1 MQIRSPT
8 ESSTSET
15 FVAPLSTFA
24 KLFLRIGVLG
34 FGGPQA
40 HIALLRSEIVDER
53 QWVSSEQFDEGI
65 GLCEALPGPA
75 SSQMAIYLGWLHRGW
90 LGGIV
95 SGVCFLL
102 PGLLIVLVLSELWRN
117 GQSMLGFTTALQ
129 TIQPVIAAIIWA
141 FAWKLVRQRSARW
154 QLITAALVMLGMLLN
169 TFAGLPVPAGMLL
182 LLAGLSRL
190 ICSTTA
196 GVGRSTGVGLLL
208 PLPIA
213 TLSGAGG
220 IGATGAGLMASLFSV
235 FFKTGLLV
243 FGGGL
248 VIIPLLERQ
257 VVELGWLS
265 SSAFLDGVAIGQI
278 SPGPVVLTSSFVGY
292 QAGWQA
298 GGAGNAL
305 LGAFVATAGI
315 FLPSFLFI
323 LVGTA
328 MLQKLKQQAKVKL
341 FLEGLLAG
349 VPGAVAGAAVPLSL
363 KAFSGGTPLI
373 QLTLFSLATWFSIKQ
388 RMKPLALIGIALL
401 IGLLMVLVG

>member
-1 MQIRSPT
+1 M
-8 ESSTSET
+8 
-15 FVAPLSTFA
+15 
-24 KLFLRIGVLG
+24 
-34 FGGPQA
+34 
-40 HIALLRSEIVDER
+40 
-53 QWVSSEQFDEGI
+53 
-65 GLCEALPGPA
+65 
-75 SSQMAIYLGWLHRGW
+75 
-90 LGGIV
+90 
-95 SGVCFLL
+95 
-102 PGLLIVLVLSELWRN
+102 
-117 GQSMLGFTTALQ
+117 
-129 TIQPVIAAIIWA
+129 
-141 FAWKLVRQRSARW
+141 
-154 QLITAALVMLGMLLN
+154 
-169 TFAGLPVPAGMLL
+169 
-182 LLAGLSRL
+182 
-190 ICSTTA
+190 
-196 GVGRSTGVGLLL
+196 
-208 PLPIA
+208 
-213 TLSGAGG
+213 
-220 IGATGAGLMASLFSV
+220 
-235 FFKTGLLV
+235 
-243 FGGGL
+243 
-248 VIIPLLERQ
+248 IIPLLERQ

-298 GGAGNAL
+298 GGVGNAL
-305 LGAFVATAGI
+305 LGSIVATAGI

>member
-1 MQIRSPT
+1 MQNPNDIDSLAI
-8 ESSTSET
+8 ESYDESWQS
-15 FVAPLSTFA
+15 FA

-53 QWVSSEQFDEGI
+53 QWVNSDQFDEGI
-65 GLCEALPGPA
+65 GFCEALPGPA

-117 GQSMLGFTTALQ
+117 GQSMIGFTTALQ

-141 FAWKLVRQRSARW
+141 FAWKLVKQRSTRW
-154 QLITAALVMLGMLLN
+154 QLITAAVVMLGMLLN
-169 TFAGLPVPAGMLL
+169 TFAGLPIPAGMLL

-190 ICSTTA
+190 ICSSTA
-196 GVGRSTGVGLLL
+196 GVGTSTGVDLLL

-213 TLSGAGG
+213 TIFGAGS

-248 VIIPLLERQ
+248 VIIPLLEQQ

-305 LGAFVATAGI
+305 LGAIVATAGI
-315 FLPSFLFI
+315 FLPSFLFV

-328 MLQKLKQQAKVKL
+328 MLQKLRQQAKVKL

-373 QLTLFSLATWFSIKQ
+373 QLALFSLATWVSIKQ
-388 RMKPLALIGIALL
+388 RMKPLALIGIALV